1 MSAVET
7 PVVRRDRGVVATLT
21 LNRPAQ
27 FNALSSD
34 LLHAAVERVAEIAHD
49 RRVRVVVIAG
59 AGKAFCAGHDLRE
72 LRDHP
77 DEAFTRRV
85 FQRCTDLMLALR
97 ALPQPVIARV
107 HGVAAAAGC
116 QLVAQCDLAIAAE
129 EARFATSGINVGLF
143 CATPAVPLARAVPAK
158 AALELLLTG
167 AFVDAHRAAAL
178 GLVNRVVPGA
188 ALDAAIDEL
197 ADAIAARPP
206 VAIRE
211 GKRFFHEQLALPL
224 HEAYARAT
232 SAMVAQRFG
241 AEGME
246 GIAAFVDKR
255 PPRWPAE

>member
-7 PVVRRDRGVVATLT
+7 PVVRSDRGCIATLT

-27 FNALSSD
+27 FNALSAD
-34 LLHAAVERVAEIAHD
+34 LLHAAIECVADLAHD

-72 LRDHP
+72 MSDHP

-85 FQRCTDLMLALR
+85 FQRCTDLMLGLR

-116 QLVAQCDLAIAAE
+116 QLVAQCDLAVAAE
-129 EARFATSGINVGLF
+129 DARFATSGINVGLF
-143 CATPAVPLARAVPAK
+143 CATPAVPLSRTLPAK
-158 AALELLLTG
+158 AALEMLLTG
-167 AFVDAHRAAAL
+167 NFIDAHRAAAV
-178 GLVNRVVPGA
+178 GLVNRVVPAA
-188 ALDAAIDEL
+188 ALDATVDEL
-197 ADAIAARPP
+197 ADTIAARPRA
-206 VAIRE
+206 AIRE

-241 AEGME
+241 REGGE
-246 GIAAFVDKR
+246 GIAAFVEKR

>member
-1 MSAVET
+1 MRPSNAWPKSRMTAACASSSSPAPARRSA
-7 PVVRRDRGVVATLT
+7 RDT
-21 LNRPAQ
+21 
-27 FNALSSD
+27 
-34 LLHAAVERVAEIAHD
+34 I
-49 RRVRVVVIAG
+49 
-59 AGKAFCAGHDLRE
+59 CASCAITR
-72 LRDHP
+72 
-77 DEAFTRRV
+77 TRRSPGA
-85 FQRCTDLMLALR
+85 CSS
-97 ALPQPVIARV
+97 
-107 HGVAAAAGC
+107 AAGC